1 MSEDEDLAGQP
12 PASINPYEVL
22 EVDEKATADEIK
34 SAYRKKALKHHPDK
48 AASDQK
54 EEAKHKFQEIA
65 FAYAILSD
73 ERRRRRYD
81 LTGNTSESLDLEDDD
96 FNWTEFYKEQFSGLV
111 DVSAIEK
118 IKKEYQNTDEE
129 RNDLLAAFEQF
140 KGDLDR
146 VYEVVMLSSV
156 LEDDDRFRAIL
167 DKAIADGEVKAW
179 KKYTEE
185 SESKRQKRLKRA
197 QAEAAEAEEAA
208 KELDAKSAAKG
219 KKKSKPSKEDD
230 NALAALIQ
238 QRQKSRAAN
247 FFDDLEAKYAPK
259 GAGKS
264 KKRSAVDEPSEE
276 AFAAVGARKAAGKG
290 KGSTK
295 RSKA

>member
-1 MSEDEDLAGQP
+1 M
-12 PASINPYEVL
+12 
-22 EVDEKATADEIK
+22 
-34 SAYRKKALKHHPDK
+34 
-48 AASDQK
+48 
-54 EEAKHKFQEIA
+54 
-65 FAYAILSD
+65 
-73 ERRRRRYD
+73 
-81 LTGNTSESLDLEDDD
+81 
-96 FNWTEFYKEQFSGLV
+96 

-118 IKKEYQNTDEE
+118 IKKEYQNTEEE

-156 LEDDDRFRAIL
+156 LEDDERFRAII
-167 DKAIADGEVKAW
+167 DKAIADGEVKGW

-197 QAEAAEAEEAA
+197 QEEAAEAEEAA
-208 KELDAKSAAKG
+208 KEIDEKNKAKG
-219 KKKSKPSKEDD
+219 KKKKSKPSKEDD

-259 GAGKS
+259 SAGKS
-264 KKRSAVDEPSEE
+264 KKRSAADEPPEE
-276 AFAAVGARKAAGKG
+276 AFAAVGARKSSGTGKG
-290 KGSTK
+290 SSTK